1 MKLEIKH
8 DIENQRFFTIF
19 EGNEAYLKYIITGEK
34 TINMIK
40 TYVPPELRGKGIA
53 AKVVQAGLLFA
64 QKNNYKVIPTCS
76 YVDTYIEQHP
86 EFSDLLLTG
95 Y

>member
-1 MKLEIKH
+1 MELEIKH
-8 DIENQRFFTIF
+8 DTYNQKFFTILDSK
-19 EGNEAYLKYIITGEK
+19 EAYLKYIITGEK

-64 QKNNYKVIPTCS
+64 QKNNYKVIPSCS

-86 EFSDLLLTG
+86 EFSGLLLTG

>member
-1 MKLEIKH
+1 MELEIKH
-8 DIENQRFFTIF
+8 DTYNQNFFTILDSK
-19 EGNEAYLKYIITGEK
+19 EAYLKYIITGEK